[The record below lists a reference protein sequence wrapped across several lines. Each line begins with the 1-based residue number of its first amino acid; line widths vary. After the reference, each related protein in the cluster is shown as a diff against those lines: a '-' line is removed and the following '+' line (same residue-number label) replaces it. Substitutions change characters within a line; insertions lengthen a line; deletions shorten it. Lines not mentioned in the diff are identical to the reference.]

1 MSERLTTF
9 YDKYKMKKNNN
20 KKKINYMLSFIIF
33 IIVVLILIVVVYP
46 KNKSEWAEE
55 KEIYFIVSETNI
67 PNSKITKVCSD
78 VENYGGSGVLVDF
91 DEYKNCAII
100 FAYFNENDA
109 QKILDSSKALFQNA
123 TIVSKKISYL
133 TKNIQIKIKNSDLLE
148 PLMFLHDEKYNSHNI
163 LLKFE
168 KGEISFN
175 ELYEYAYKLKI
186 EISHIISKFSSDEL
200 NLRFKNSYEN
210 LLSLIDRFLKDNLKS
225 EYNSLYFKKFVV
237 NLILEEIAL
246 KSDIL

>member
-78 VENYGGSGVLVDF
+78 VENYGGSGVLADF

-109 QKILDSSKALFQNA
+109 QKILDSSKALFQNV

-133 TKNIQIKIKNSDLLE
+133 TKNIQIK
-148 PLMFLHDEKYNSHNI
+148 
-163 LLKFE
+163 
-168 KGEISFN
+168 
-175 ELYEYAYKLKI
+175 
-186 EISHIISKFSSDEL
+186 
-200 NLRFKNSYEN
+200 
-210 LLSLIDRFLKDNLKS
+210 DRKS
-225 EYNSLYFKKFVV
+225 VV
-237 NLILEEIAL
+237 
-246 KSDIL
+246 